1 MRPSFISAAK
11 GGRIHSSASPA
22 STVVHVRVEMDQLF
36 AVPDESDRVA
46 RAVDEGLVVAELL
59 HFGDDR
65 TCDAALLVR
74 VAAYAHEL
82 AREFDYIFL
91 KSVRQRHKPALP
103 A

>member
-1 MRPSFISAAK
+1 MCESKWMSF
-11 GGRIHSSASPA
+11 SPFPMNPTA
-22 STVVHVRVEMDQLF
+22 LS
-36 AVPDESDRVA
+36 
-46 RAVDEGLVVAELL
+46 RAVDEGFVVAELL
-59 HFGDDR
+59 HFCDDG